1 MQKIKN
7 EKGITMAILV
17 VTIIVLLVL
26 LGATLDI
33 GLNSLKETRS
43 KRLELE
49 LEMVQ
54 QATISEYTK
63 AKQLGYTSE
72 PTVRPPNF
80 VGTKVEVANLP
91 KNISWQISEEPAEE
105 YKAYY
110 ELDPGELEKLEILN
124 SEFTYIANYFT
135 GEVYNKTRRAT
146 PMRELLYITA
156 TSNVHREK
164 EPDNESFNDWIDETI
179 ENESIENETVE

>member
-1 MQKIKN
+1 MHKMKN
-7 EKGITMAILV
+7 EKGITMAILA

-54 QATISEYTK
+54 QAAISEYTK
-63 AKQLGYTSE
+63 AKQLGYTNE

-91 KNISWQISEEPAEE
+91 LNVSWQITMEPSAE
-105 YKAYY
+105 YMAYY
-110 ELDPGELEKLEILN
+110 QLNPTALEKLEILN
-124 SEFTYIANYFT
+124 SEFTYIVNYYT

-146 PMRELLYITA
+146 PNRELLYITA
-156 TSNVHREK
+156 TTNIHKEK
-164 EPDNESFNDWIDETI
+164 ENDDESFNDW
-179 ENESIENETVE
+179 VE